1 MVEYLDNYFNRDIF
15 LDNLS
20 AISDNI
26 CEDNGKKY
34 IDFDK
39 FKEPLNCSDI
49 TKGMNSLSSVDSL
62 LLNQEQKHMIFIE
75 FKDMQSFEEFTDLKK
90 WFKTKECSV
99 KIKIPDSILLLGY
112 FLKKNGYSFDEFIEV
127 DKSFFYVYKSTS
139 SKNKINNHLKYKF
152 TKYNFMLKNTK
163 IIESQSYMRFLE
175 KENL

>member
-1 MVEYLDNYFNRDIF
+1 VVAYLYNYFNKDVF
-15 LDNLS
+15 LDNIS
-20 AISDNI
+20 VISDNI

-34 IDFDK
+34 TNFDK
-39 FKEPLNCSDI
+39 FKEPVNCNDI

-62 LLNQEQKHMIFIE
+62 LINKDKQHIIFVE
-75 FKDMQSFEEFTDLKK
+75 FKDMDSFEEFSDLKE
-90 WFKTKECSV
+90 WFKKKECSV

-112 FLKKNGYSFDEFIEV
+112 FIKHNDYSFDEFIEA

-152 TKYNFMLKNTK
+152 TKYNFILKNIK